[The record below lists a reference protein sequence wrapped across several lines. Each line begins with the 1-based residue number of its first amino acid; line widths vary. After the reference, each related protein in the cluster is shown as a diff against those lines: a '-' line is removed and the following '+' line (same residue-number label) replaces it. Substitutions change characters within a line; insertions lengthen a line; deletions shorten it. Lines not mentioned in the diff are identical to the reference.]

1 MLFVVVMTAIIQLYF
16 SVVMNTVLS
25 VQATE
30 LMCSNRSASFA
41 LCPSFRCFHPNGSVN
56 VPLRI
61 DLETLLKIFISN
73 TVVMTPSMVPNWEPS
88 PSEMSI
94 RKKQIAQNGPP
105 GSSTMACVNTMNA
118 RPVPSAACRRSGH
131 TRSADDIRSGQVT
144 CGVTLEL
151 SGRLME
157 VRSYFVRF
165 VKWQTNTTELILLN

>member
-1 MLFVVVMTAIIQLYF
+1 MTAIIQLYF

-30 LMCSNRSASFA
+30 LMCSNRSASF
-41 LCPSFRCFHPNGSVN
+41 RCFHPNASVN

-131 TRSADDIRSGQVT
+131 TRSADDVRSGQVT
-144 CGVTLEL
+144 GGVTLEL

-165 VKWQTNTTELILLN
+165 V